1 MANAM
6 PAAQL
11 PKLDGI
17 CVLIIDDDDDGRAV
31 LAAHLHWA
39 GATVTSA
46 AAGDHAL
53 DDLMEFLPDVIVC
66 DLRMPRVDG
75 LTFMRELRARQAEQ
89 GGEIPVIAVT
99 AYHEQYNLAE
109 ALQAGFAA
117 YLPKPLQYAEVCRA
131 ILAATRPPS

>member
-1 MANAM
+1 MADATGTA
-6 PAAQL
+6 PL

-46 AAGDHAL
+46 AAGDDAL
-53 DDLMEFLPDVIVC
+53 DDLTQFLPDVIVC

-75 LTFMRELRARQAEQ
+75 LTFVRTLRARPAAD
-89 GGEIPVIAVT
+89 GGQIPVIAVT
-99 AYHEQYNLAE
+99 AYHEEYTPDE
-109 ALQAGFAA
+109 ARQAGFAA
-117 YLPKPLQYAEVCRA
+117 YLPKPLRYPDVCRA
-131 ILAATRPPS
+131 ILASTRPPR